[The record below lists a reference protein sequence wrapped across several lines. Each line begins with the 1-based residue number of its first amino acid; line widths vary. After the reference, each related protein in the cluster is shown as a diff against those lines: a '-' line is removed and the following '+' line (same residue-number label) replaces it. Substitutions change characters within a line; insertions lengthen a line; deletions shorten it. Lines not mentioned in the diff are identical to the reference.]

1 MLTTTDRQ
9 ILRDRLADMKPEARV
24 RHIAMLRATP
34 GKAAEVAVLE
44 GIHQQLCFAERAA
57 STPLEVVGKC
67 GPAKATYCAQAKNEA
82 PAYWTPERIK
92 YAGAFIS
99 VSAGIVALSA
109 YVIIPALVA
118 LASVVVS
125 VVASVAPY
133 IAGGILAFVVLR
145 SALFGEKKTGGYPAE
160 NPAKSGGNVY
170 NVYVGE
176 GQVHVHSGGNQ
187 PGP

>member
-9 ILRDRLADMKPEARV
+9 RLKNVLADMKPEARV

-44 GIHQQLCFAERAA
+44 GIHQQLCYAERAA

-67 GPAKATYCAQAKNEA
+67 GPAKATYYAQPKNEA
-82 PAYWTPERIK
+82 PAYWTPERIR
-92 YAGAFIS
+92 YAAVAVVTGG
-99 VSAGIVALSA
+99 GIVALLA
-109 YVIIPALVA
+109 FVVIPALVMA
-118 LASVVVS
+118 AKA
-125 VVASVAPY
+125 VVAAIAFSAPY
-133 IAGGILAFVVLR
+133 IAGGILAFIVLR
-145 SALFGEKKTGGYPAE
+145 SALFGEKKTGNYPAE
-160 NPAKSGGNVY
+160 SPRPSGGNVY

-187 PGP
+187 PGT

>member
-44 GIHQQLCFAERAA
+44 GMHQQLCFAERAA

-67 GPAKATYCAQAKNEA
+67 GPAKATYYAQPKNEA
-82 PAYWTPERIK
+82 PVYWTPERIK
-92 YAGAFIS
+92 YAVSAVS
-99 VSAGIVALSA
+99 VSAGIVAISA

-133 IAGGILAFVVLR
+133 VAGGILAVIVLR
-145 SALFGEKKTGGYPAE
+145 SAFFGEKKTGNYPAE
-160 NPAKSGGNVY
+160 NPARQTGNVY

-176 GQVHVHSGGNQ
+176 GQVHVHNTGQN
-187 PGP
+187 PGQ